1 MQLII
6 ATVQTSSHEKAPEI
20 LTDDNIKLL
29 FDIQKKVD
37 GLRANH
43 SGSMVS
49 LTDICM
55 KPLGEDCATQSVLQY
70 FKMKPENYDDYGGV
84 DHVKY
89 CFEVTSLRNISRLT
103 DSYLL
108 LDKKQ
113 IHTCIPQF

>member
-1 MQLII
+1 
-6 ATVQTSSHEKAPEI
+6 
-20 LTDDNIKLL
+20 
-29 FDIQKKVD
+29 
-37 GLRANH
+37 
-43 SGSMVS
+43 
-49 LTDICM
+49 
-55 KPLGEDCATQSVLQY
+55 
-70 FKMKPENYDDYGGV
+70 MKPENYDDYGGV